1 MEAETRGYD
10 AVKTRPPPI
19 TSGIGLLDR
28 MCVTTSA
35 ETNMGNIGAKVFWI
49 LQI

>member
-1 MEAETRGYD
+1 MPY
-10 AVKTRPPPI
+10 KTRPPPI